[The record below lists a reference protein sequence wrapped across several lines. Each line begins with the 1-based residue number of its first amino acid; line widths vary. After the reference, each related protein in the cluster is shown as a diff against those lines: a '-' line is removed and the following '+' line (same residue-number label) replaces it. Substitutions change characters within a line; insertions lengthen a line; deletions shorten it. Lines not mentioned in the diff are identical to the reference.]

1 MTALLSGGRK
11 QQSVENS
18 LKGEGASDACLNIR
32 GQGEEIKQEFK
43 EALSGKRV
51 RVKEEASVHNL
62 LKKDL

>member
-1 MTALLSGGRK
+1 M
-11 QQSVENS
+11 
-18 LKGEGASDACLNIR
+18 GEGASDACLNIR